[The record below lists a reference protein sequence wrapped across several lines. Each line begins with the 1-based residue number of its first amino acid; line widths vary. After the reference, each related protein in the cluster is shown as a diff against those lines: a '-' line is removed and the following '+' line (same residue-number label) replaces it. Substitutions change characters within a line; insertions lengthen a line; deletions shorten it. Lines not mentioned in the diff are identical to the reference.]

1 MDANFQDV
9 IEQERRFHEEVNA
22 SLRTVWGES
31 SNEEARGEDDPE
43 WQITQDMQFLLRVAC
58 TTALYPLEYAKT
70 LIQIGYE
77 PIAPRPGRTLFG
89 ERRLMLPN
97 VFQYAAHIKSVDGFF
112 GCFRGLSA
120 RLVGN
125 FLSSYYGGVVAD
137 RLGYREPPKSKGT
150 DAGRSRYT
158 DDRHKLKVEFVMNLK
173 RNLVVHSTGI
183 VISQPF
189 YVISI
194 RMMAQFVGRERI
206 YTGLVASIK
215 EIWKTE
221 GVAGFFSGLIPRLVC
236 DLGCVLI
243 GSTLTYLLSA
253 TIVEGES
260 SRNNLNTLSHFTA
273 SSVLYPYHV
282 VSTCMIVNGSRLK
295 AGNLPLME
303 NYVNWTDCYSKLRA
317 TNEHKRGSSL
327 FFRAVPKAITKA
339 SNIFAPYPEMK

>member
-1 MDANFQDV
+1 MEELRQVLRDQDRENVQNAFYIGGSGGERDA
-9 IEQERRFHEEVNA
+9 
-22 SLRTVWGES
+22 GS
-31 SNEEARGEDDPE
+31 SDPE

-97 VFQYAAHIKSVDGFF
+97 VFQYAGYIKSVDGFF

-125 FLSSYYGGVVAD
+125 FLSSYYGGVLAD
-137 RLGYREPPKSKGT
+137 RLGYLEPPKRKDT
-150 DAGRSRYT
+150 GRLSYN
-158 DDRHKLKVEFVMNLK
+158 DDRHLLKMEFVMNLK
-173 RNLVVHSTGI
+173 RNLVVHSTGV

-260 SRNNLNTLSHFTA
+260 SRNNLNTLSHFTV
-273 SSVLYPYHV
+273 SSLLYPYHV

-295 AGNLPLME
+295 AGNLPLMD
-303 NYVNWTDCYSKLRA
+303 NYINWKDCYAKLRA